1 MASDLHTEPGVSVTS
16 LLRGIVS
23 DAQDLI
29 QQQLALFRA
38 EIKDDF
44 RKTMGIVITI
54 MSGAFMVAVGAAL
67 LCFMLV
73 YLLNSVAPD
82 TLPLWACF
90 GIVGGGV
97 VLIGGIVAYA
107 AVARFKTFNPLPDES
122 VQALKEN
129 VQWINNRI

>member
-44 RKTMGIVITI
+44 RKTVGILIVIV
-54 MSGAFMVAVGAAL
+54 SGAFMVAVGAAL

-73 YLLNSVAPD
+73 YLLHSVAPD
-82 TLPLWACF
+82 TLPLSACF

-97 VLIGGIVAYA
+97 VLVGGIVAYA

-129 VQWINNRI
+129 VQWIKNRI

>member
-44 RKTMGIVITI
+44 RKTVGILIVIV
-54 MSGAFMVAVGAAL
+54 SGAFMVAVGAAL

-73 YLLNSVAPD
+73 YLLNSVALD

-97 VLIGGIVAYA
+97 VLVGGIVAYA

-129 VQWINNRI
+129 VQWIKNRI

>member
-1 MASDLHTEPGVSVTS
+1 MASDLHTEAEFSVTS
-16 LLRGIVS
+16 LLKGIVS
-23 DAQDLI
+23 DAQELL

-44 RKTMGIVITI
+44 RKTLGILITI
-54 MSGAFMVAVGAAL
+54 VGGAFMVAVGGAL
-67 LCFMLV
+67 LCFMMV
-73 YLLNSVAPD
+73 HLLHSVAP
-82 TLPLWACF
+82 TLPLWGCF

-97 VLIGGIVAYA
+97 ALIGGIVAYS

-129 VQWINNRI
+129 VQWIKNRM

>member
-1 MASDLHTEPGVSVTS
+1 MASDLHTEAEFSVTS
-16 LLRGIVS
+16 LLKGIVS
-23 DAQDLI
+23 DAQELI

-44 RKTMGIVITI
+44 RKTLGILIAIV
-54 MSGAFMVAVGAAL
+54 SGAFMVAVGGAL

-73 YLLNSVAPD
+73 YLLNSVAPA
-82 TLPLWACF
+82 LPLWGCF
-90 GIVGGGV
+90 GIVGGSV
-97 VLIGGIVAYA
+97 ALIGGIVAYA

-129 VQWINNRI
+129 VLWIKNRM

>member
-1 MASDLHTEPGVSVTS
+1 MASDLHTEPGFSVTS

-44 RKTMGIVITI
+44 RKTVGILITI
-54 MSGAFMVAVGAAL
+54 VSGGFMVAVGAAL

-73 YLLNSVAPD
+73 YLLNSLAP
-82 TLPLWACF
+82 TLPLWGCF
-90 GIVGGGV
+90 GIVGIGV
-97 VLIGGIVAYA
+97 LLAGGIVAYA
-107 AVARFKTFNPLPDES
+107 AIARFKTFNPLPDES

-129 VQWINNRI
+129 VQWIKNRI

>member
-44 RKTMGIVITI
+44 RKTVGILIVIV
-54 MSGAFMVAVGAAL
+54 SGAFMVAVGAAL

-73 YLLNSVAPD
+73 HLLNSVAPD

-90 GIVGGGV
+90 GMVGSGV
-97 VLIGGIVAYA
+97 VLVGGIVAY
-107 AVARFKTFNPLPDES
+107 VAMAKFKTFNPLPDES
-122 VQALKEN
+122 VQALQEN
-129 VQWINNRI
+129 VQWIKNRI

>member
-1 MASDLHTEPGVSVTS
+1 MATDLHTEPGVSVTS

-29 QQQLALFRA
+29 QQQLSLFRA

-44 RKTMGIVITI
+44 RKTVGILIAIV
-54 MSGAFMVAVGAAL
+54 SGAFLVAVGGAL

-73 YLLNSVAPD
+73 YLLNSLAPD
-82 TLPLWACF
+82 TLPLWGCF

-97 VLIGGIVAYA
+97 VLVGGIVAYA
-107 AVARFKTFNPLPDES
+107 AIARFKTFNPLPDES

-129 VQWINNRI
+129 VQWIKNRI

>member
-1 MASDLHTEPGVSVTS
+1 MASDLHTEAEFSVTS
-16 LLRGIVS
+16 LLKGIVS
-23 DAQDLI
+23 DAQELI

-44 RKTMGIVITI
+44 RKTVGILITI
-54 MSGAFMVAVGAAL
+54 VSGAFMVAVGGAL

-73 YLLNSVAPD
+73 YLLNSVAPA
-82 TLPLWACF
+82 LPLWGCF

-97 VLIGGIVAYA
+97 ALIGGIVAYA

-122 VQALKEN
+122 VQALQEN
-129 VQWINNRI
+129 VQWIKNRM

>member
-1 MASDLHTEPGVSVTS
+1 MASDLHTEAEFSVTS
-16 LLRGIVS
+16 LLQGIVS
-23 DAQDLI
+23 DAQELL

-44 RKTMGIVITI
+44 RKTVGILIAIV
-54 MSGAFMVAVGAAL
+54 SGAFMVAVGGAL
-67 LCFMLV
+67 LCFMMV
-73 YLLNSVAPD
+73 HLLNSVAP
-82 TLPLWACF
+82 TLPLWGCF

-97 VLIGGIVAYA
+97 ALIGGIVAYV

-129 VQWINNRI
+129 VQWIKNRM

>member
-1 MASDLHTEPGVSVTS
+1 MATDLHTEPGVSVTS

-44 RKTMGIVITI
+44 RKTVGILIVII
-54 MSGAFMVAVGAAL
+54 SGAFLVAVGAAL

-82 TLPLWACF
+82 ILPLWACF
-90 GIVGGGV
+90 GIVGGVV
-97 VLIGGIVAYA
+97 VLVGGIVAYA

-129 VQWINNRI
+129 VQWIKNRI